1 MGIGTAVPGLRVSNS
16 DIERFLDTSDE
27 WIQSRTGIRE
37 RRVAGPEL
45 TLLELAARAARA
57 AFKAAGVGPEQIDT
71 VICNSSSPDLTFP
84 SLACRLQAELGCP
97 QGPAFDIQAGCSGA
111 VYGMAL
117 AQSMIHGGLS
127 RRVLVLTA
135 EIFTRVVDWSDRSTA
150 VLFGD
155 GAGALL
161 VGGPEESG
169 AEIVAFDLGADGKGA
184 WALDTVPFGRPPEVG
199 SGRLPPYA
207 LVPRAL
213 DRAIRMNG
221 REVFR
226 FSTKALEQV
235 VVRLAQ
241 AAAVSPDEIN
251 LIVPHQA
258 NSRILATAAGRLGI
272 PFERFVCNVD
282 RFGNTSSASVPL
294 ALAEAV
300 GEGRCRDGDLV
311 CLAVFGA
318 GLTWAGALLRWQP
331 TAVGV
336 DDPAKVAAGSEAE
349 NRAKPPDPDHEGTS
363 G

>member
-45 TLLELAARAARA
+45 TLLELAARGARA
-57 AFKAAGVGPEQIDT
+57 ALKAAGVGPEQIDT
-71 VICNSSSPDLTFP
+71 LICGSSSPDATFP

-117 AQSMIHGGLS
+117 AQSMIHSGLS
-127 RRVLVLTA
+127 RRVLVVAA
-135 EIFTRVVDWSDRSTA
+135 EIFTRLVDWSDRSTA

-161 VGGPEESG
+161 IGGPEEAG
-169 AEIVAFDLGADGKGA
+169 AEIVALDLGADGKGA
-184 WALDTVPFGRPPEVG
+184 WALDTVPFSRLPEAG
-199 SGRLPPYA
+199 SGQLPQYA
-207 LVPRAL
+207 SVPRAL
-213 DRAIRMNG
+213 DRVIRMNG

-235 VVRLAQ
+235 VVRLAE
-241 AAAVSPDEIN
+241 AAAVSLDEIAM
-251 LIVPHQA
+251 IVPHQA

-272 PFERFVCNVD
+272 PFERLVCNVD

-294 ALAEAV
+294 ALAEAAL
-300 GEGRCRDGDLV
+300 GGRCRDGDLV
-311 CLAVFGA
+311 CLAAFGA

-336 DDPAKVAAGSEAE
+336 DDPAEVGAGPGDESLKQIPELG
-349 NRAKPPDPDHEGTS
+349 HEEVPS
-363 G
+363 